1 MLPNHLDNIELG
13 GSRGDYKKQFQYFLI
28 VRLPLFSL
36 AFLFSSLVR
45 HHAFF
50 STLLIWG
57 LQAGSEK
64 FQYFLTVRFPIFP
77 VALSFNR
84 LARHRTVWSPALAP
98 SVGWGSICFCHCGKS
113 GGQANV
119 GPARKAGERVGG
131 RAGGHSRNRLTG
143 RMGGQAAMCSRS
155 TAARPG
161 GRAAGRPGGHGG
173 HGGQAVGR
181 SGGQAVGRT
190 SGQADKRPGG
200 WAAGRNRRSI

>member
-13 GSRGDYKKQFQYFLI
+13 VQGEDYKNQFQYFLI

-113 GGQANV
+113 GGRANV
-119 GPARKAGERVGG
+119 GPARKAGDGW
-131 RAGGHSRNRLTG
+131 AGE
-143 RMGGQAAMCSRS
+143 
-155 TAARPG
+155 
-161 GRAAGRPGGHGG
+161 RAATRATG
-173 HGGQAVGR
+173 
-181 SGGQAVGRT
+181 
-190 SGQADKRPGG
+190 
-200 WAAGRNRRSI
+200 